1 MKNFLFSSFTNIIII
16 ISGFIY
22 LIVTLSFS
30 LTTRMQYQ
38 LKILPFE
45 KGSVWLGSIFLKLLL
60 SYCSFLIIFA
70 IIMPLLKLFY
80 FSLITDLL
88 ILIFCQIL
96 FFFSVTFYYLIFS
109 ILSEKIKIS
118 RLNINNVILVI
129 FLFYY
134 TFVFR
139 FQIDQKIQYLNIK
152 IDIPI
157 ILGLLFALTLCTF
170 LFIICINKLKTE
182 RVEDTYFSGDFYK
195 SRVTI
200 KINHLSL
207 LVLGIIRNKLTL
219 RLIGVVFLLFSL
231 CILDTKNI
239 SVALS
244 TVIYFYPIISFSAI
258 RYYSTTS
265 SFRKMNPFFGLTAL
279 KETLITTLINI
290 IINVPL
296 LITAIILSGDY
307 IKIAYYG
314 FIIFES
320 ALIMSIVFPKH
331 KSSVNEFSASILCVV
346 LAASLY
352 LVSDSFVIFFLI
364 LVLLSLVKYYLI
376 TRSFFDEIN

>member
-1 MKNFLFSSFTNIIII
+1 M
-16 ISGFIY
+16 
-22 LIVTLSFS
+22 
-30 LTTRMQYQ
+30 
-38 LKILPFE
+38 
-45 KGSVWLGSIFLKLLL
+45 
-60 SYCSFLIIFA
+60 
-70 IIMPLLKLFY
+70 
-80 FSLITDLL
+80 
-88 ILIFCQIL
+88 
-96 FFFSVTFYYLIFS
+96 
-109 ILSEKIKIS
+109 
-118 RLNINNVILVI
+118 
-129 FLFYY
+129 
-134 TFVFR
+134 
-139 FQIDQKIQYLNIK
+139 
-152 IDIPI
+152 
-157 ILGLLFALTLCTF
+157 
-170 LFIICINKLKTE
+170 KTE

-320 ALIMSIVFPKH
+320 ALIMSIIFPKH

-376 TRSFFDEIN
+376 TRSFFNEIN